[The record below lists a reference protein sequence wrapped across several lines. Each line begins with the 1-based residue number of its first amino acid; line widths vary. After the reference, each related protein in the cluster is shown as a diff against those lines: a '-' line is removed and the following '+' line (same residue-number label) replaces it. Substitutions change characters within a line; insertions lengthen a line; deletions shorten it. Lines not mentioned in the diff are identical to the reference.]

1 MEGLRNELIANM
13 SHDLRT
19 PLTMISGYGEMM
31 RDIPGEN
38 NAENVQVI
46 IDEANRLT
54 TLVNE
59 ILDVSKLQAGVQS
72 LEISVFDISGQV
84 SEICERLRHLLKR
97 EFKIRLEPM
106 DKVMVEGDS
115 VKLTQVV
122 YNLITNAVNY
132 STKRREIVVHQS
144 VENGIYRLAVQD
156 FGEGI
161 AEDMLPYVWDRYYR
175 GNQSH
180 VRAKVG
186 SGIGLSIVKGILE
199 LHKAKF
205 GVDSRVGEGSTFWF
219 ELPVADKK

>member
-1 MEGLRNELIANM
+1 M
-13 SHDLRT
+13 
-19 PLTMISGYGEMM
+19 
-31 RDIPGEN
+31 
-38 NAENVQVI
+38 
-46 IDEANRLT
+46 
-54 TLVNE
+54 
-59 ILDVSKLQAGVQS
+59 
-72 LEISVFDISGQV
+72 
-84 SEICERLRHLLKR
+84 
-97 EFKIRLEPM
+97 
-106 DKVMVEGDS
+106 
-115 VKLTQVV
+115 
-122 YNLITNAVNY
+122 
-132 STKRREIVVHQS
+132 HQS